1 MTDETNFINDAKKT
15 RETVLNAKKSLNE
28 EYRAH
33 GEETKLLAQIIQ
45 GVAFEEEDINIII
58 SSIAEYA
65 EGRMDLGQLK
75 SKFRVHKISMKD
87 LLERTGL
94 ILKQID
100 ELRKME
106 VRSEHLIAILEKR
119 VATLPKIISHLQSFA
134 ERNKL

>member
-1 MTDETNFINDAKKT
+1 MTGETNFINDAKKT
-15 RETVLNAKKSLNE
+15 QEAVLNAKKSLNE
-28 EYRAH
+28 EYLMH
-33 GEETKLLAQIIQ
+33 GEETKLLAKIIQ
-45 GVAFEEEDINIII
+45 GVAFEEEDVNIII

-65 EGRMDLGQLK
+65 EGRMDLGQLRR
-75 SKFRVHKISMKD
+75 KFMIHKVSMNS

-100 ELRKME
+100 GLRKME

-119 VATLPKIISHLQSFA
+119 VAALPKIISHLQSFA